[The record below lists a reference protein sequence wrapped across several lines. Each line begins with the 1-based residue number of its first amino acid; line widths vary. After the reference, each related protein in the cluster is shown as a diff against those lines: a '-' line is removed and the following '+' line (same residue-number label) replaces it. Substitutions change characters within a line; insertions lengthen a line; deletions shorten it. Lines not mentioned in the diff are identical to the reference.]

1 MSTANTPSENM
12 LSRSGVALRSTVP
25 ASYRAKVG
33 KVCRARYL
41 RQSPPEADIVT
52 EAAPARTRTS
62 MLRQMPGL
70 DGSKWH
76 EANHRCMLLVSSE
89 LPTSAIL
96 LLDLASL

>member
-1 MSTANTPSENM
+1 
-12 LSRSGVALRSTVP
+12 
-25 ASYRAKVG
+25 
-33 KVCRARYL
+33 
-41 RQSPPEADIVT
+41 
-52 EAAPARTRTS
+52 

-70 DGSKWH
+70 DVSKWH